1 MGGRPFMKR
10 MAMIWLVES
19 LFGSPRKHPD
29 WTLLM
34 VIAGIGLA
42 TLMLVI
48 R

>member
-1 MGGRPFMKR
+1 MKR

-19 LFGSPRKHPD
+19 LFGSPRKRPD

-34 VIAGIGLA
+34 VIAGIALA
-42 TLMLVI
+42 ALMLVI